1 MFSKQKV
8 FHATSILWK
17 TQQQKRLSDDIEIP
31 NLTKQ
36 WHEEDVEK
44 HREGC
49 RYTLYQIELL
59 PKLST
64 MIYNPQ
70 LI

>member
-31 NLTKQ
+31 KLTKQ

-49 RYTLYQIELL
+49 RYTLYQIE
-59 PKLST
+59 
-64 MIYNPQ
+64 
-70 LI
+70 

>member
-1 MFSKQKV
+1 MFSKQKGC
-8 FHATSILWK
+8 HAKSILGK

-44 HREGC
+44 RREG
-49 RYTLYQIELL
+49 
-59 PKLST
+59 
-64 MIYNPQ
+64 
-70 LI
+70 